1 MKKLAFALVL
11 VPLLAS
17 AAVCRY
23 CSGTKYRTVENVCD
37 KCGGSG
43 IFFTKSY
50 QRITC
55 PHCDKARGLARSCNR
70 GEVVPSSGRIRRRVP
85 CDKCAA
91 PKVREIVITPAQ
103 LDALRNGERVS
114 VGDICLIVRAVGAN

>member
-1 MKKLAFALVL
+1 MKKLLFALVL

-17 AAVCRY
+17 AIICRY
-23 CSGTKYRTVENVCD
+23 CSGTKYRTVEEVCD

-43 IFFTKSY
+43 IFLTKSY

-85 CDKCAA
+85 CDKCQA
-91 PKVREIVITPAQ
+91 PKMREIVITPAQ
-103 LDALRNGERVS
+103 VALLRSGERV
-114 VGDICLIVRAVGAN
+114 VIGDCIIIVRAEGAN